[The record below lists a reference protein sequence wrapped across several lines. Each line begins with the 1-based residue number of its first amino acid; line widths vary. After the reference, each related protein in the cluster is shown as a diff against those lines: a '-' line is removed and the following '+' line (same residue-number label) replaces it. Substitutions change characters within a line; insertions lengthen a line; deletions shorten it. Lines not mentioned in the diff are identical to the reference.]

1 MFHSV
6 VYTVGQARLA
16 DLHREAQ
23 RDALV
28 HAARQA
34 RRARRQ
40 QSRTPRDQHR
50 SLLTHT
56 PTVAHPQ
63 PARPQLQPPVTS

>member
-1 MFHSV
+1 MFHSLAEA
-6 VYTVGQARLA
+6 VGQARLA

-34 RRARRQ
+34 RSARRHRPAVPAV
-40 QSRTPRDQHR
+40 SRIGAAGALRRRPRR
-50 SLLTHT
+50 VM
-56 PTVAHPQ
+56 P
-63 PARPQLQPPVTS
+63 R

>member
-6 VYTVGQARLA
+6 VQAVGQARLA

-23 RDALV
+23 RDALA

-34 RRARRQ
+34 RRARR
-40 QSRTPRDQHR
+40 H
-50 SLLTHT
+50 
-56 PTVAHPQ
+56 Q
-63 PARPQLQPPVTS
+63 PGVPPVSRRGAAGALRRRPRLVMPR

>member
-6 VYTVGQARLA
+6 VQAVGQARLA

-23 RDALV
+23 RDALA

-34 RRARRQ
+34 RRARR
-40 QSRTPRDQHR
+40 HR
-50 SLLTHT
+50 SGI
-56 PTVAHPQ
+56 
-63 PARPQLQPPVTS
+63 PAVSRRGAAGALRRRPRLVMPR